1 MNKGH
6 YEEKLSAYVDAEL
19 KRYERQAIAEHLL
32 VCEVCRREHDELKL
46 GAMLVSRLP
55 AADAPAAVWANI
67 QNILDGREGRRMGLI
82 PDAARLSWRNAFA
95 FVAAI
100 GAVSVLSALIYLNL
114 LSVGP
119 DTARQ
124 PQDPPSRPQVQE
136 QQPPAD
142 NPETTTANASD
153 EHPAGDQNSNTSP
166 ATVQRPPADG
176 PAWEVETVAGK
187 PLIGDG
193 TDANRIAVG
202 ELLET
207 DARSRAK
214 IAVANI
220 GSVEI
225 APNSRVKLV
234 GTSRTEHRLSLER
247 GRLHAKILA
256 PPRLFIVDTPTAKA
270 VDLGCEYTLDVDRAG
285 NSTLRVTSGFVAL
298 EDQGRE
304 SIVPA
309 GMMCLTRKGKGLG
322 TPFSAETDTEFR
334 RALEQ
339 FDFANGGSLA
349 VRSLL
354 AKADFY
360 DMVTLWHLLSRVGK
374 GDRGAV
380 YDQLAGYVKPPA
392 GVTREGVLNLDKK
405 MLEAWRAEVESVW
418 FS

>member
-6 YEEKLSAYVDAEL
+6 YKEKLSAYVDAEL
-19 KRYERQAIAEHLL
+19 SRDERQAIAEHLL

-46 GAMLVSRLP
+46 GAMLASRLP
-55 AADAPAAVWANI
+55 AENAPAAVWANI
-67 QNILDGREGRRMGLI
+67 QDILDGREGRRMGLI
-82 PDAARLSWRNAFA
+82 PDAARLNWKNAFA
-95 FVAAI
+95 FAAAI
-100 GAVSVLSALIYLNL
+100 AAVSVLSALVYLNL
-114 LSVGP
+114 LSAGP
-119 DTARQ
+119 GTARQ
-124 PQDPPSRPQVQE
+124 PHGPASRPQVQ
-136 QQPPAD
+136 QVQPD
-142 NPETTTANASD
+142 IPETTIAANAANAQ
-153 EHPAGDQNSNTSP
+153 PAGDPDSNTST

-234 GTSRTEHRLSLER
+234 GTSHTEHRLSLER

-270 VDLGCEYTLDVDRAG
+270 VDLGCEYTLEVDRAG
-285 NSTLRVTSGFVAL
+285 NSILRVTSGFVAL

-360 DMVTLWHLLSRVGK
+360 DMVTLWHLLSRVAK
-374 GDRGAV
+374 KDRGAV
-380 YDQLAGYVKPPA
+380 FDQLAGYVKPPA